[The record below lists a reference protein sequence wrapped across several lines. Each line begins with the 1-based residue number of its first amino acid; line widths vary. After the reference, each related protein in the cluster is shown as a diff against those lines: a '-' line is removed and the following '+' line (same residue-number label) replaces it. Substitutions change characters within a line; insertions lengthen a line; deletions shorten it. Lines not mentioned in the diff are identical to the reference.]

1 VAATLNVPAV
11 VDDLLAMTRREA
23 VRVVLFERAR
33 LVGID
38 AGVRC
43 AVTDLSAIGAL
54 LTVAAR
60 LPRPPLRL
68 EFELGGESFALAV
81 QTRRASAGEHVAV
94 AFIDPPTDRLHRLI
108 AVEQRLAIAA
118 GRVNVRER
126 RSARTGAGTRREG
139 PPETA

>member
-1 VAATLNVPAV
+1 
-11 VDDLLAMTRREA
+11 MTRREA

-33 LVGID
+33 LVGFGG
-38 AGVRC
+38 GVRC
-43 AVTDLSAIGAL
+43 AVTDLSAVGAL

-60 LPRPPLRL
+60 LPQPPLRL

-81 QTRRASAGEHVAV
+81 RTQRASAGEHVAV

-118 GRVNVRER
+118 GRLNVRDR
-126 RSARTGAGTRREG
+126 RSARPGAGTRREAFPRPSDG
-139 PPETA
+139 SSDR